1 MSPEAAGRFSIDDAI
16 RGLRGQA
23 GPATGLDRA
32 VARFEAPVASFGSY
46 VDRFGDAISALSGRS
61 APEGPDVAPVAAPEA
76 LPQFAKGT
84 DYVPHDMVAVVHRG
98 EKITPARE
106 AAQERQRP
114 EKVPS
119 FAEGTPF
126 VPRDTFAFLHQG
138 ERVTPAAANAPGGA
152 SAPGSSQFDRSVTT
166 FASAVSTF
174 ASASRGQGGEPPPT
188 ARGAAPP
195 SRGQADQSVTLD
207 QLQASL
213 GQQQE
218 RAAQTLDTLKAGGA
232 VSRRDLSQASA
243 AVTQQ
248 RQLTDLGLMP
258 GAGRPPA
265 FARSAPG
272 DALLGGEGSGGDRTL
287 PFPAAVS
294 ERWQAAASATAD
306 LERARTSG
314 DAASIAGAKG
324 LLGPSPASP
333 GGGFQQP
340 SFAPIGGYDI
350 PRSRNFADSSRERHA
365 LTAPPGGGGQREQGA
380 VNARAQLINEGD
392 APGRRGRKVTPQAE
406 EDPVSRVI
414 ANMNNASRARIQ
426 ARQSLGVRPS
436 DATSFVTAAPAP
448 RSFSNEQQIT
458 NQMALEGKMVAGD
471 LFGAPQAGPPA
482 PVAAP
487 LRGEGTRPASIGIT
501 RDLGGLPG
509 EPGTETPRFFTR
521 EAPPMRARPDEGF
534 GPSPLTPPAPGQG
547 LQFGPQPEG
556 GGPAGGQAPEGR
568 RGKSAADV
576 LADEVVAGA
585 ARIKQS
591 LSQGGGDGGGGG
603 GGGEDDSAAIQKIQ
617 STVRGMMDEIE
628 RHITKSL
635 SRDRAATVGWGR

>member
-1 MSPEAAGRFSIDDAI
+1 MASTRPLTIVRDLRHGLRVRRRLVVARGSADRAGR
-16 RGLRGQA
+16 
-23 GPATGLDRA
+23 RA
-32 VARFEAPVASFGSY
+32 PK
-46 VDRFGDAISALSGRS
+46 
-61 APEGPDVAPVAAPEA
+61 P

-84 DYVPHDMVAVVHRG
+84 DFVPHDMVAVVHRG

-106 AAQERQRP
+106 AARERQRP
-114 EKVPS
+114 ETVPS

-126 VPRDTFAFLHQG
+126 VPQDMLAYLHRG
-138 ERVTPAAANAPGGA
+138 ERVTPAAANRPGGGGQA
-152 SAPGSSQFDRSVTT
+152 FRTGDRR
-166 FASAVSTF
+166 STGRCRVR
-174 ASASRGQGGEPPPT
+174 ARGRVLRQ
-188 ARGAAPP
+188 RGAAPAP
-195 SRGQADQSVTLD
+195 STPAGGVRPAAATPAPRPGRSPTVTLD
-207 QLQASL
+207 S
-213 GQQQE
+213 
-218 RAAQTLDTLKAGGA
+218 
-232 VSRRDLSQASA
+232 SRRRSA
-243 AVTQQ
+243 AAGARDTDAGHVEGRRRRLAARPVAGSPPLVTQQ